1 MQRNWIG
8 RSEGGEAVFDIG
20 DDKITVFTTRADT
33 LMGVS
38 YVVLA
43 PEHKLVDKITTPD
56 RKADVEAYKLQAS
69 KSSDIDRL
77 STAKEKTGVF
87 TGAYCTHPITGK
99 QIPVWIA
106 DYCLSTYGTGAV
118 MGVPAHDTRDFE
130 FAAKF
135 NLPVTRVVR
144 GKDEEGELPF
154 IEYGIV
160 VNSGEFDGLTTVE
173 AKKAVLNRLGEL
185 GKGGIKVN
193 YRLRDWSVSRQRYWG
208 APIPIIHC
216 PHCGSVAVP
225 EDQLPVKL
233 PYDVNF
239 TPDGQSP
246 LGKHEGFMNCVCPKC
261 GRDAKRDADTLD
273 TFVCSSWYYLR
284 YPDSK
289 DKDKAFDKKSLTRCF
304 P

>member
-1 MQRNWIG
+1 
-8 RSEGGEAVFDIG
+8 
-20 DDKITVFTTRADT
+20 
-33 LMGVS
+33 MGVS

-216 PHCGSVAVP
+216 PHCGSVAGWFCKT
-225 EDQLPVKL
+225 Q
-233 PYDVNF
+233 
-239 TPDGQSP
+239 
-246 LGKHEGFMNCVCPKC
+246 
-261 GRDAKRDADTLD
+261 
-273 TFVCSSWYYLR
+273 FVG
-284 YPDSK
+284 
-289 DKDKAFDKKSLTRCF
+289 KAFVYFPIECNFLKKQ
-304 P
+304 

>member
-173 AKKAVLNRLGEL
+173 AKKRCLIVSENWVKAV
-185 GKGGIKVN
+185 
-193 YRLRDWSVSRQRYWG
+193 
-208 APIPIIHC
+208 
-216 PHCGSVAVP
+216 
-225 EDQLPVKL
+225 
-233 PYDVNF
+233 
-239 TPDGQSP
+239 
-246 LGKHEGFMNCVCPKC
+246 
-261 GRDAKRDADTLD
+261 
-273 TFVCSSWYYLR
+273 
-284 YPDSK
+284 
-289 DKDKAFDKKSLTRCF
+289 
-304 P
+304 